1 MERLS
6 DAAGLARAGLS
17 PLDILGSAG
26 PGGLVVDAAGT
37 MLHTWGLLAR
47 LLDDAGSAGLSDVLP
62 KLQGLLDEVLR
73 SGEPS
78 LCLELDEALSG
89 CMARAGAC
97 CRDGRVAGVLA
108 ILFENGPVQH
118 LTRELDA
125 IIESSSDGLFVCDG
139 KGRILYMN
147 PASAR
152 INHALPEKVIGRDY
166 LEVAREGYVILPS
179 AALESIRK
187 RAVVSLLQEN
197 RYGLKL
203 ISTATP
209 VFDDDGTLIR
219 VVVSEH
225 DITEMERL
233 QRQLEE
239 QQAIGDRF
247 RDQVMELQQERISDR
262 PVIARSPAMVRALRQ
277 ALKLSKVDS
286 TVLILGESGVG
297 KGLIADLIHQN
308 SPRAERPV
316 IKINCGAI
324 PEPLIEAELFG
335 YERGAFTGAATSK
348 PGHLE
353 LADGGTLFLDEIAEL
368 PLASQ
373 VKLLRFM
380 EDGQVTRLG
389 GTRSRKVDVRIL
401 AATNRDLDQLVQE
414 GLFRVDLFY
423 RLSVIPLRIPA
434 LRERRECL
442 VPLIRAYVER
452 FARRS
457 GCTRRLTASALD
469 HLANYPFPG
478 NVRELMNVCERLV
491 VMSDAE
497 LIDVSDLP
505 QAIFMCGRGAEAG
518 MAGNWP
524 DSMSMHQIMES
535 VERAVLVRA
544 SRRWRR
550 QHEIAAALDMSQP
563 TIARKLHKY
572 GISLT
577 GHDEA

>member
-1 MERLS
+1 MQRSSDLAGME
-6 DAAGLARAGLS
+6 RAGLS
-17 PLDILGSAG
+17 PFDVLETAG
-26 PGGLVVDAAGT
+26 PGGVLVDAAGSV
-37 MLHTWGLLAR
+37 LHAWGVVAQLLNDAGPAGLNNALPKLR
-47 LLDDAGSAGLSDVLP
+47 ALLDDVL
-62 KLQGLLDEVLR
+62 G
-73 SGEPS
+73 SGESS
-78 LCLELDEALSG
+78 LRLELDDAAAG
-89 CMARAGAC
+89 YMAWAGAC
-97 CRDGRVAGVLA
+97 FRDGSVAGILA
-108 ILFENGPVQH
+108 ILLENGPVEH

-139 KGRILYMN
+139 TGRILHMN

-152 INHALPEKVIGRDY
+152 INHVPPAKVIGRDY
-166 LEVAREGYVILPS
+166 LDVAREGYVILPS
-179 AALESIRK
+179 AALESIKK
-187 RAVVSLLQEN
+187 REVVSLLQEN

-209 VFDDDGTLIR
+209 VFDDDGALIR

-225 DITEMERL
+225 DITEMDRL

-239 QQAIGDRF
+239 QQAIGDQY
-247 RDQVMELQQERISDR
+247 RDQVMELQQERLTAR
-262 PVIARSPAMVRALRQ
+262 PIIARSPAMVRALRQ

-308 SPRAERPV
+308 SRRAGNPV

-324 PEPLIEAELFG
+324 PETLIEAELFG
-335 YERGAFTGAATSK
+335 YERGAFTGAVTSK

-353 LADGGTLFLDEIAEL
+353 LADGGTLFLDEVAEL

-380 EDGQVTRLG
+380 EDSQVTRLG
-389 GTRSRKVDVRIL
+389 GTLSRKLDVRIL
-401 AATNRDLDQLVQE
+401 AATNRDLERLVQE

-434 LRERRECL
+434 LRERKECL
-442 VPLIRAYVER
+442 VPLIRAYVDQ
-452 FARRS
+452 FAERS
-457 GCTRRLTASALD
+457 GCTRRLTRAAVD
-469 HLANYPFPG
+469 HLASYPFPG

-491 VMSDAE
+491 VMSDAD

-505 QAIFMCGRGAEAG
+505 EAIVMGGSGIEPGLAGTWPGA
-518 MAGNWP
+518 
-524 DSMSMHQIMES
+524 MSMHQIVES
-535 VERAVLVRA
+535 VERAVLVQA

-550 QHEIAAALDMSQP
+550 QQEIAAALDMSQP
-563 TIARKLHKY
+563 TVARKLQKY
-572 GISLT
+572 GITLT
-577 GHDEA
+577 GHEGP

>member
-1 MERLS
+1 MERSTDL
-6 DAAGLARAGLS
+6 AG
-17 PLDILGSAG
+17 
-26 PGGLVVDAAGT
+26 
-37 MLHTWGLLAR
+37 ME
-47 LLDDAGSAGLSDVLP
+47 SAGLSSLTVLGSVGQGGVVVDADGVVLHAWGLVACHLDGAGSEGLSTVLP
-62 KLQGLLDEVLR
+62 KLQVLLDDVLA

-78 LCLELDEALSG
+78 LRLEADDAVSG
-89 CMARAGAC
+89 CMAWAGAC
-97 CRDGRVAGVLA
+97 PLDGSAAGALA
-108 ILFENGPVQH
+108 ILLENGPVQH

-125 IIESSSDGLFVCDG
+125 IIGSSSDGLFVCDG
-139 KGRILYMN
+139 NGRILHMN

-152 INHALPEKVIGRDY
+152 INHVSPEKVIGRDY
-166 LEVAREGYVILPS
+166 LDVAREGYLILPS
-179 AALESIRK
+179 AALESIKK
-187 RAVVSLLQEN
+187 REVVSLLQEN

-209 VFDDDGTLIR
+209 IFDDEGVLLR

-239 QQAIGDRF
+239 QLAIGDQYRN
-247 RDQVMELQQERISDR
+247 QVLELQQEQLTAR
-262 PVIARSPAMVRALRQ
+262 PVIARSPAMVRALKQ

-297 KGLIADLIHQN
+297 KGLVADLIHQN
-308 SPRAERPV
+308 SRRADRPV

-324 PEPLIEAELFG
+324 PETLVEAELFG
-335 YERGAFTGAATSK
+335 YEKGAFTGAVISK

-353 LADGGTLFLDEIAEL
+353 LADGGTLFLDEVAEL

-401 AATNRDLDQLVQE
+401 AATNRDLEPLVQE
-414 GLFRVDLFY
+414 GAFRVDLFY
-423 RLSVIPLRIPA
+423 RLSVIPLRVPA
-434 LRERRECL
+434 LRERKECL
-442 VPLIRAYVER
+442 VPLIRAYVDH
-452 FARRS
+452 FAERS
-457 GCTRRLTASALD
+457 GCSRRLTSAALD
-469 HLANYPFPG
+469 HLAGYPFPG
-478 NVRELMNVCERLV
+478 NVRELMNICERLV

-497 LIDVSDLP
+497 LIDVNDLP
-505 QAIFMCGRGAEAG
+505 QAIVTGGGYGPGSAET
-518 MAGNWP
+518 WP
-524 DSMSMHQIMES
+524 AAMSMHQIMES
-535 VERAVLVRA
+535 VERAVLVEA

-550 QHEIAAALDMSQP
+550 QQGIAMALDMSQP
-563 TIARKLHKY
+563 TVARKLQKY

-577 GHDEA
+577 GHEGA

>member
-1 MERLS
+1 MERSS

-26 PGGLVVDAAGT
+26 PGGLVVDVAGT
-37 MLHTWGLLAR
+37 VLHAWGLLAR
-47 LLDDAGSAGLSDVLP
+47 LLDESGSAGLRGVLP
-62 KLQGLLDEVLR
+62 KLQGQLDEVLR

-78 LCLELDEALSG
+78 LCLVLDDALSG

-97 CRDGRVAGVLA
+97 CRDGRVVGVLA
-108 ILFENGPVQH
+108 ILLENGPVQH

-147 PASAR
+147 PSSAR
-152 INHALPEKVIGRDY
+152 INHVPPAKVIGRNY

-187 RAVVSLLQEN
+187 RSVVSLLQEN

-247 RDQVMELQQERISDR
+247 RDQVMELQQDRLSDR
-262 PVIARSPAMVRALRQ
+262 PVIARSPVMVRALRQ

-308 SPRAERPV
+308 SRRAEQPV

-380 EDGQVTRLG
+380 EDSQVTRLG

-401 AATNRDLDQLVQE
+401 AATNRDLDKLVHE

-452 FARRS
+452 FAERS
-457 GCTRRLTASALD
+457 GCTRRLTAAALD
-469 HLANYPFPG
+469 RLANYPFPG

-505 QAIFMCGRGAEAG
+505 QAIVMGGRGAEAG

-550 QHEIAAALDMSQP
+550 QQEIAAALDMSQP
-563 TIARKLHKY
+563 TVARKLQKY
-572 GISLT
+572 GINLT
-577 GHDEA
+577 GHDGA